1 MASYLTGFTST
12 PNLIVEGADTT
23 YQNPCSQDSCNI
35 YVTDIPSLSEEN
47 AYGFYSKIAQ

>member
-1 MASYLTGFTST
+1 MPSYLTGFTNT

-23 YQNPCSQDSCNI
+23 YQ
-35 YVTDIPSLSEEN
+35 YVSPTEYQIGVTGIPSLTEEN